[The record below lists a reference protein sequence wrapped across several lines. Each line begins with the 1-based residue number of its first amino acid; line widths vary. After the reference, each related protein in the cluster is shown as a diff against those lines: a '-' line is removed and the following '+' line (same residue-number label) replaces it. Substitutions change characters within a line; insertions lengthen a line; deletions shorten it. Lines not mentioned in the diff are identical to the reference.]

1 MLYTVRILGPRVH
14 HLFVFQACGPIRE
27 QGVVRG
33 GEIFIR
39 KDYVSKYRL
48 VLIIMTQKGGLRIN
62 ASSVDQCRGLKRL
75 SVAQGDVLGS
85 LVSVDKHCRDVRQG
99 KILKY
104 LRRKLLPPY

>member
-1 MLYTVRILGPRVH
+1 
-14 HLFVFQACGPIRE
+14 
-27 QGVVRG
+27 
-33 GEIFIR
+33 
-39 KDYVSKYRL
+39 
-48 VLIIMTQKGGLRIN
+48 MTQKGGLRIN

-104 LRRKLLPPY
+104 LRRKLLLPY